1 MHQVRAVTL
10 SRYVE
15 VATRV
20 GLDGKRMLNEAGIS
34 LASLED
40 PEHRLPAV
48 KVLALV
54 ERSVELSGCE
64 SFGLLMTEVR
74 TFPSLGPL
82 SLLLERLANVRE
94 VVHEAIEFQRH
105 LNDIVDFAMEDI
117 GDTCLM
123 RVDMAPA
130 FWNVTAFDH
139 IVSMSYRVLVGA
151 AGNQWQPE
159 CVHLVRREPDDPA
172 PWRRMFSAPIE
183 FDSTFNGLSASS
195 ASMLT
200 PLPLADEVMAGHAR
214 KLLRLV
220 HIDPTTETFTD
231 RVRRSITLLLP
242 SGHATIERVA
252 AKLGLSSRSL
262 QRRLD
267 EEGHQFAELL
277 TDVRREL
284 ATAYLSSSTHPI
296 NTVAELLGYSSPSS
310 FTRWFAGSFGT
321 PPQLWR
327 ADHAND
333 DIGRQA
339 DRRR

>member
-15 VATRV
+15 VARKV
-20 GLDGKRMLNEAGIS
+20 GLDGNRMLREVGIS
-34 LASLED
+34 REWLED
-40 PEHRLPAV
+40 PEHRLPAG
-48 KVLALV
+48 KVLALLD
-54 ERSVELSGCE
+54 RSAELSGCE
-64 SFGLLMTEVR
+64 SFGILLTEAR

-94 VVHEAIEFQRH
+94 VVREATEFQRH
-105 LNDIVDFAMEDI
+105 LNDIVDFSTDDS
-117 GDTCLM
+117 GDTCVVRL
-123 RVDMAPA
+123 DMAPA
-130 FWNVTAFDH
+130 FWSMTACDH
-139 IVSMSYRVLVGA
+139 IVSMAYMVLVGA
-151 AGNQWQPE
+151 SGNRWQPDRI
-159 CVHLVRREPDDPA
+159 HFVRREPADPT
-172 PWRRMFSAPIE
+172 PWRQMFHVPIE
-183 FDSTFNGLSASS
+183 FDSTFSGLSASRD
-195 ASMLT
+195 SMLV
-200 PLPLADEVMAGHAR
+200 PLPLANEVMVNHAR
-214 KLLRLV
+214 RLLRLV
-220 HIDPTTETFTD
+220 HVDPTAETFTE

-252 AKLGLSSRSL
+252 AQLGLSSRSL

-277 TDVRREL
+277 NEVRREL

-296 NTVAELLGYSSPSS
+296 TTVAELLGYSSPSS
-310 FTRWFAGSFGT
+310 FTRWFAGSFGS

-339 DRRR
+339 ARRR